1 MKEICGGGGD
11 RLVLWDVTHFRLAAD
26 WTPPP
31 ATPAPSPNPNA
42 SAAYND
48 DPDLFATEAPC
59 HVVGSL
65 DDTDSDEGEKDG
77 GDGYDFDADHDRACD
92 LRGGDEIGGNVYQDD
107 ILTFDE
113 FGVSG
118 HADHAAVNRGVSQFL
133 QLRAAGVGDDGSALD
148 AFALSTTGIIRKYF
162 GLLDLPLSLALSYPP
177 PLGATFLS
185 FDARTAWR
193 AMTAHRSQFVWYR
206 RLFVIFSRYVYVNTF
221 RRMQLPPPPRQMA
234 PPPEE

>member
-1 MKEICGGGGD
+1 M
-11 RLVLWDVTHFRLAAD
+11 VP
-26 WTPPP
+26 PPP
-31 ATPAPSPNPNA
+31 AKCSSLSRFICKQTLVLIWHFGTRPPRPPTKRA
-42 SAAYND
+42 STFRTF
-48 DPDLFATEAPC
+48 L
-59 HVVGSL
+59 L
-65 DDTDSDEGEKDG
+65 
-77 GDGYDFDADHDRACD
+77 
-92 LRGGDEIGGNVYQDD
+92 LLLQ